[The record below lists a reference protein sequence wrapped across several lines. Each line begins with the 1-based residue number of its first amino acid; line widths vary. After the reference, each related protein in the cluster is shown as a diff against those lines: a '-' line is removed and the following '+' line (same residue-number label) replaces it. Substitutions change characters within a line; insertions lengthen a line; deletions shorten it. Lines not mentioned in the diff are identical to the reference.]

1 MFTNYYIYLKNRYD
15 LEDKEFKRLKYIA
28 SDFQKE
34 IVNRSFF
41 WEFIPLFRLIDRKM
55 VRYQESIFQEFID
68 FLKNKY
74 VNHIKDYNEDITRD
88 FCDALIFAKNEALA
102 EGKESAPYLTDD
114 NLAMVVFDLFFGIFS
129 LNF

>member
-1 MFTNYYIYLKNRYD
+1 M
-15 LEDKEFKRLKYIA
+15 EDKEFKRLKYTA
-28 SDFQKE
+28 NDFGKE
-34 IVNRSFF
+34 VGNRFFF
-41 WEFIPLFRLIDRKM
+41 WEFIPLVRFFDTKM
-55 VRYQESIFQEFID
+55 VNKQKTIIQELID

-114 NLAMVVFDLFFGIFS
+114 NLAMVVFDLFLGIFS